1 MTRKEIIRKKMA
13 EHGITVKDVVKE
25 TGLSRTTVYRFIS
38 GSRDSWILDRWYWD
52 RMVLDTSELKQGDW
66 R

>member
-52 RMVLDTSELKQGDW
+52 RMELDTSELKQGDW